1 MKRILLIGGYGGF
14 GARLA
19 RRLSDGE
26 THVLIAGRNDEKA
39 RAFAASLPNASGV
52 VVDRNGDVAAA
63 LADHK
68 PDLVI
73 DAAGPF
79 QASHFAVPQACIAAH
94 IPYVD
99 LADAR
104 DFVIDFTELDHEAK
118 AANVALVTGASSVPA
133 LSGAVIRT
141 LMEGVDK
148 AETIDMVISAS
159 NKASAG
165 ESVSRAALSYAG
177 KPVWIWRGQR
187 WQTQAGWSELQPVR
201 FEAPDGTSLT
211 GRWIALADIPDHALL
226 PDRVAGRPA
235 ITFLAGTELCFQM
248 TGLWLM
254 SFAVRWKM
262 LRSLEMLAPVLIPFI
277 RATKDWGGDRS
288 AMHVI
293 IKGWR
298 GAAPVERRWTLIA
311 EQGDGPEIPTLAA
324 ELVARK
330 LLAGKIEAGAVD
342 AGGLL
347 SLDEFQ
353 PLFDKLHLHHGISE
367 KPLAAP
373 VYARAMGEHFSALP
387 PAVQEMHN
395 IIGDGGATG
404 EGTVERPANIVARLI
419 GAIVRFPPAGHYPL
433 HVHFKE
439 EGGTEKWTRDFGGH
453 LFSSVL
459 SQDGPDG
466 SGHIAER
473 FGPMRFVFA
482 LPSDGDGLQMTF
494 KRWTF
499 LGIPMPRVLA
509 PRTEA
514 SEWQDEQGRFRFDV
528 KIRFPVIGQIVHY
541 TGWLRKEPQG

>member
-19 RRLSDGE
+19 RRLSDKDN
-26 THVLIAGRNDEKA
+26 HILVAGRNAQKA
-39 RAFAASLPNASGV
+39 SAFAATLPNASGV
-52 VVDRNGDVAAA
+52 VVDRNGDIAASFA
-63 LADHK
+63 AHK

-79 QASHFAVPQACIAAH
+79 QASHFAVPQACIVAG

-104 DFVIDFTELDHEAK
+104 DFVINFADLDGDAK
-118 AANVALVTGASSVPA
+118 AAGVALVTGASSVPA
-133 LSGAVIRT
+133 LSGAVIRA
-141 LMEGVDK
+141 LMDGMDK

-177 KPVWIWRGQR
+177 KDVWIWRGQR
-187 WQTQAGWSELQPVR
+187 WQTRAGWGELQPVR
-201 FEAPDGTSLT
+201 FEAPDGTTLK

-235 ITFLAGTELCFQM
+235 ITFRAGTELCFQM

-254 SFAVRWKM
+254 SFAVRWKL
-262 LRSLEMLAPVLIPFI
+262 LRSLEALAPVLIPFI

-293 IKGWR
+293 LKGWR
-298 GAAPVERRWTLIA
+298 GHAPVERRWTLIA

-324 ELVARK
+324 ELIARK
-330 LLAGKIEAGAVD
+330 LLAGTIEPGARD
-342 AGGLL
+342 AGTLL

-367 KPLAAP
+367 KPLSAP
-373 VYARAMGEHFSALP
+373 VYARAMGDRFAALP
-387 PAVQEMHN
+387 PAVRAMHS
-395 IIGDGGATG
+395 IIGDGGAEG
-404 EGTVERPANIVARLI
+404 EGTVERPSNLFAKII

-433 HVHFKE
+433 HVHFAEAK
-439 EGGTEKWTRDFGGH
+439 GQEKWTRNFGGH

-466 SGHIAER
+466 SGHVAER

-482 LPSDGDGLQMTF
+482 LPSDESGLQM
-494 KRWTF
+494 KLQRWTF
-499 LGIPMPRVLA
+499 LGIPMPRALA

-514 SEWQDEQGRFRFDV
+514 SEWQDDQGRFRFDV
-528 KIRFPVIGQIVHY
+528 KIRFPLIGQIVHY
-541 TGWLRKEPQG
+541 TGWLRKEPQ